1 MHRQSWSFSRLCE
14 LGARMSP
21 SSQKRKPRSREVDD
35 SRDSAG
41 APSQTLFPTLSPRG
55 KSGPGLSPCLWQLC
69 HRPTARPGAGLP
81 QPAGLWAPHTCQPS
95 PTAFLWQPGANN
107 QLVQLLCWLLQAR
120 GEART
125 QANSNQH
132 RLFVSLHL
140 EPQVY
145 SVYFMLPT
153 YCRCQ
158 FYPVFITK

>member
-1 MHRQSWSFSRLCE
+1 
-14 LGARMSP
+14 MSP

-125 QANSNQH
+125 QAKPLNTEH
-132 RLFVSLHL
+132 KPPGGLHPVPTGLKTSLGAPFPVARGALLLPPLPPGDPGRHL
-140 EPQVY
+140 CLL
-145 SVYFMLPT
+145 S
-153 YCRCQ
+153 
-158 FYPVFITK
+158 